1 MSISFGGLSS
11 GLDTNAI
18 IDQLLALE
26 RQPINRLEAQK
37 KAKTSSLEGV
47 KQFDSKLDDLL
58 AKVRVLDSSR
68 TLVSRAVNTS
78 SEEYLAATA
87 GSSAAVGSYDIK
99 VGRLAQTEK
108 VVYQGVADRDTTTF
122 GTGSLVIDNDALG
135 TPVSITIDSGNNTL
149 EGIRDAINAQSGD
162 HGVTASIV
170 NDGSGSPYRL
180 VLTGEAV
187 GNANISLD
195 SSGLT
200 GGATLPGID
209 AAISRP
215 AQTALVQID
224 GISIT
229 SDTNTL
235 TEAIPGLT
243 LDLTQADPAFDP
255 VTPNWAAVAGTT
267 LTVSNDSE
275 GIKTKVEEFVA
286 AFNEV
291 VKAAG
296 DSSLEGDSGVRSV
309 LNALRGKFT
318 DSGAGTGLFQLGIKS
333 QKDGTLLLDSAKL
346 NSAIKEDLAGVEA
359 LLAGDEMTDGIA
371 DELHSALTSFT
382 SAVTGFLA
390 GRQNNYDSTISRIDR
405 DIARN
410 ELRVEALET
419 RLVAKFSVLE
429 GLINSLNVQGNY
441 LTQQMSL
448 LSGGD

>member
-18 IDQLLALE
+18 IDQLLAIE
-26 RQPINRLEAQK
+26 RQPITRLEAQK
-37 KAKTSSLEGV
+37 EAKTSSLEGV
-47 KQFDSKLDDLL
+47 KEFDSKLDDLL

-68 TLVSRAVNTS
+68 TLVSRAVTTS

-87 GSSAAVGSYDIK
+87 SSSAAVGSYDVK

-135 TPVSITIDSGNNTL
+135 APVSITIDSNNTL
-149 EGIRDAINAQSGD
+149 EGIRDAINAQSGE
-162 HGVTASIV
+162 HGVKASIV

-243 LDLTQADPAFDP
+243 LDLTQADPSFDP

-267 LTVSNDSE
+267 LTVANDSE
-275 GIKTKVEEFVA
+275 GIKTKIEEFVT

-296 DSSLEGDSGVRSV
+296 DPSLEGDSGVRSV
-309 LNALRGKFT
+309 LNALRSKFI
-318 DSGAGTGLFQLGIKS
+318 DSAAGTGLFQLGIKS
-333 QKDGTLLLDSAKL
+333 QKDGTLLLDGAKL
-346 NSAIKEDLAGVEA
+346 SSIIKDDLAGVES
-359 LLAGDEMTDGIA
+359 LLAGDGTSDGIA
-371 DELHSALTSFT
+371 DELNSALTSLT
-382 SAVTGFLA
+382 SAVTGFLV

-410 ELRVEALET
+410 ELRVEALEK
-419 RLVAKFSVLE
+419 RLIAKFSVLE